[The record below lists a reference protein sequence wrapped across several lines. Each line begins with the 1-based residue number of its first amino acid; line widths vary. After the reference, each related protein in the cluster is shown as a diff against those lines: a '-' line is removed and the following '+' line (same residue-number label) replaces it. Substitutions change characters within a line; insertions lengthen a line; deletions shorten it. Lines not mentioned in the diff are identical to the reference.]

1 MKTSRVWVAAAL
13 LAFPLAASAAGSP
26 GPGAKLYAD
35 HCAMC
40 HGSDGKAVMPGAGD
54 MTDPKGPLS
63 KPDDVLVKST
73 LDGVGNMPGFK
84 GQLSKSQIDDILAY
98 MRKAFGVRPGH

>member
-1 MKTSRVWVAAAL
+1 MKASQILLSLGLLTIPLVSMAAAPSKQ
-13 LAFPLAASAAGSP
+13 AK
-26 GPGAKLYAD
+26 KLYGD

-63 KPDDVLVKST
+63 KPDSVLVENT
-73 LDGVGNMPGFK
+73 LAGIGNMPGFK
-84 GQLSKSQIDDILAY
+84 GQLTKDQISAILAY
-98 MRKAFGVRPGH
+98 MRAEFKVKAKH

>member
-1 MKTSRVWVAAAL
+1 MRTSRVLVFAGLLTLPLVAVAAGA
-13 LAFPLAASAAGSP
+13 P
-26 GPGAKLYAD
+26 GPGAKLYAN

-40 HGSDGKAVMPGAGD
+40 HGNDGKAVMPGAGD
-54 MTDPKGPLS
+54 MNDPKGPLS

-84 GQLSKSQIDDILAY
+84 GQLSKSQVEDILAY
-98 MRKAFGVRPGH
+98 MRQKFGVKAGH